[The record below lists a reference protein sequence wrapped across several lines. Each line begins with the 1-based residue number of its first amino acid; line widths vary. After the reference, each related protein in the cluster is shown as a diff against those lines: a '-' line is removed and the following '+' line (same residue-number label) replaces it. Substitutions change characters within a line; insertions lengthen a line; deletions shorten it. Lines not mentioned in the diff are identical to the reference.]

1 MSQITT
7 EERHK
12 TWICYILLLVILAIS
27 INRTA
32 LVATRAFV
40 FGIDLFCL
48 ALM

>member
-27 INRTA
+27 INCTA
-32 LVATRAFV
+32 LVATHAFV